1 MRVFPSLPLSGTGG
15 TSRRRLLLA
24 AATGVVFLAGLAGR
38 AGAAP
43 PYRELKWEDLVPA
56 DWDPLKDFKD
66 LDGIGVLSDNDPRAQ
81 ALYDRLRE
89 IWDAAPTVPAMNGQR
104 VRLPGF
110 IVPLDG
116 DAGGLASFL
125 LVPYFGACIHTPPP
139 PANQIVHVVPA
150 RPVRGFRSM
159 DAVWVQGVLSTER
172 SDSGMGVSSYRLQ
185 ASGIERYVERPR

>member
-1 MRVFPSLPLSGTGG
+1 MRI
-15 TSRRRLLLA
+15 SRRPTAADPGRRQALRLA
-24 AATGVVFLAGLAGR
+24 AWAGLAGGLAVIR
-38 AGAAP
+38 PAAAQ
-43 PYRELKWEDLVPA
+43 PYRELKWEQLVPE

-66 LDGIGVLSDNDPRAQ
+66 LDFGAGLSDNDPRAQ
-81 ALYDRLRE
+81 ALYDRLRQ

-116 DAGGLASFL
+116 DADGLASFL

-159 DAVWVQGVLSTER
+159 DAVWVQGLLSTER
-172 SDSGMGVSSYRLQ
+172 SDSEMGVSSYKLR
-185 ASGIERYVERPR
+185 ATGVERYVERPR